1 VRVEGE
7 RTFAAPREAVFEALT
22 DPELLAGMVP
32 GVESVDVDSPERWH
46 ASVKSPLGKGMSL
59 PMKFELVD
67 CRPPEHAGLSAK
79 GGRMGAKIEMRSS
92 FALDEA
98 GTSKTTMRWHAEI
111 RFGGLLKA
119 LDGPAFEPV
128 ARRQAEKS
136 LDRLAQRVESGSY
149 SATNA

>member
-32 GVESVDVDSPERWH
+32 GVERVEVESPERWS
-46 ASVKSPLGKGMSL
+46 ATVSSPLGKGPSL
-59 PMKFELVD
+59 PLRFELVD
-67 CRPPEHAGLSAK
+67 RRPPGHAGLRAK
-79 GGRMGAKIEMRSS
+79 GGRLGAKIEVKSS
-92 FALDEA
+92 FELADA
-98 GTSKTTMRWHAEI
+98 GQSTRMRWHAEI
-111 RFGGLLKA
+111 RLGGLLRA
-119 LDGPAFEPV
+119 LDGPGFEPV